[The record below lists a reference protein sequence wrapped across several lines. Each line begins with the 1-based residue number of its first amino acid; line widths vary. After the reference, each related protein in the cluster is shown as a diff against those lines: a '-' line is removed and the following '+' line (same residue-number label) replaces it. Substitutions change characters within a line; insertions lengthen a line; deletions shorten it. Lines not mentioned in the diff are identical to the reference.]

1 MFTLTPVRTSPGT
14 VGRMTLEGCR
24 GHLGNKMS
32 FGEAQSLK
40 SPNLSPFVPFCP
52 LLSPGDILS
61 PGDKI
66 VPRGQNCPQGTKL
79 SPGDKRGQKGTKGDK
94 RGTKNM
100 GTNLRDKSK
109 GKINWKNVTYRY
121 GRLTD
126 IKKYIHIIMHSL
138 IYARKKGINLIGGGG
153 SSNFYHGGRL
163 TFQSRQLFKKE
174 HYQR

>member
-1 MFTLTPVRTSPGT
+1 MYFVIS
-14 VGRMTLEGCR
+14 V
-24 GHLGNKMS
+24 
-32 FGEAQSLK
+32 SLPYRYVTFFQFIFPLDL
-40 SPNLSPFVPFCP
+40 SLRFVPIFFVPLLSPFVPFCP
-52 LLSPGDILS
+52 LLSPGDNF
-61 PGDKI
+61 
-66 VPRGQNCPQGTKL
+66 VPWGQFCPLGTIL
-79 SPGDKRGQKGTKGDK
+79 SPGDKRGQRGTKGGQK
-94 RGTKNM
+94 GTNSNM